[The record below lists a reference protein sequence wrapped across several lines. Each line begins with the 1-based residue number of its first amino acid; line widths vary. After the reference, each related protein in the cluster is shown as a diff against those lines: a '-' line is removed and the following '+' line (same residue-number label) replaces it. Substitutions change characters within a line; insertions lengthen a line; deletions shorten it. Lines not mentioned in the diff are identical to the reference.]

1 MTKKWFLILL
11 LAAPSEVLSQSLR
24 FDALFYGG
32 PLIYQSSQI
41 KKSGYSGG
49 LYGYF
54 GIGKYH
60 SMQAE
65 YDNTLINYKDGTQL
79 KQNDFTFLYNNFS
92 IPQLKLQFGGHY
104 ISTTD
109 PSTDDGFV
117 ILGSVQFYKTYLW
130 NMGMTVYFSNY
141 ENGNPSFQVCQFSPK
156 IGIGSVQLNSTTYI
170 YMETQFHAIVLSRLL
185 EGSKRQYYSLEQAV
199 VFTGANWSLRGNGWI
214 GEQMYAVRNGGFTV
228 YNLPEREKGGFGAS
242 FRYVSSKKS
251 AITFG
256 LNYQAFQDMGTNVSA
271 QVFYPYIS
279 IGVTI

>member
-11 LAAPSEVLSQSLR
+11 LAVPYEVFGQDLR

-32 PLIYQSSQI
+32 PLVYQSSQI

-60 SMQAE
+60 SMQGE
-65 YDNTLINYKDGTQL
+65 FDNTRINYKDGTRL

-92 IPQLKLQFGGHY
+92 IPQVKLQLGGHY

-109 PSTDDGFV
+109 PTTDNGFIIFGS
-117 ILGSVQFYKTYLW
+117 ILFYKTYLW
-130 NMGMTVYFSNY
+130 NMGMTAYFSNY
-141 ENGNPSFQVCQFSPK
+141 ENGNPSFQVYQFSPK
-156 IGIGSVQLNSTTYI
+156 IGIGTVPLSPATYI
-170 YMETQFHAIVLSRLL
+170 YMETQFHMIFLSRQSG
-185 EGSKRQYYSLEQAV
+185 GSKRQYYSLEQAV
-199 VFTGANWSLRGNGWI
+199 VFTGTNWSLRGNGWI

-242 FRYVSSKKS
+242 FRYVSSQKS

-256 LNYQAFQDMGTNVSA
+256 LNYQAFQDMDTNISA
-271 QVFYPYIS
+271 QVFYPYVS